1 MTSIKR
7 TKGVYVLKKFLKGFL
22 VIFISLLVASCSGNT
37 NTSGTGNNDGGS
49 SEIGNG
55 NGNGDGSQ
63 KEEPRQEMKVNDI
76 IVKALEATESLTSYT
91 FEFDMEQKMDMIGN
105 EMIMKGKTVMDVV
118 LNPLSIYQK
127 MDMTITINGES
138 RDMGTETYF
147 TPEGIY
153 ASDSVTN
160 GWLKL
165 PDELWEGTQSSGTQK
180 GIEDQLKL
188 LNEFMDSITMEQESS
203 HYVLT
208 IKGNDV
214 SFAKLVNAL
223 ALSNVDEETFMLA
236 GDMTIEQ
243 FEYIMH
249 FDKTNFY
256 PIKNEIKSVVTFSGD
271 GESTTFYQTLTGTY
285 SNHNKFD
292 KIEIPDEVINSVREY

>member
-1 MTSIKR
+1 MRKI
-7 TKGVYVLKKFLKGFL
+7 LKGIM
-22 VIFISLLVASCSGNT
+22 VILISIFVVACSGNT
-37 NTSGTGNNDGGS
+37 NTSETGNNDGAS
-49 SEIGNG
+49 SET
-55 NGNGDGSQ
+55 GNGDRNGNEKENP
-63 KEEPRQEMKVNDI
+63 KEEPREEVKVNDI
-76 IVKALEATESLTSYT
+76 ILKAIEATESLTSYT
-91 FEFDMEQKMDMIGN
+91 FEFDMEQKMDMIEN

>member
-1 MTSIKR
+1 MRKI
-7 TKGVYVLKKFLKGFL
+7 LKGIM
-22 VIFISLLVASCSGNT
+22 VILISIFVVACSGNT
-37 NTSGTGNNDGGS
+37 NTSETGNNDGAS
-49 SEIGNG
+49 SET
-55 NGNGDGSQ
+55 GNGDRNGNEKENP
-63 KEEPRQEMKVNDI
+63 KEEPREEVKVNDI
-76 IVKALEATESLTSYT
+76 ILKAIEATESLTSYT
-91 FEFDMEQKMDMIGN
+91 FEFDMEQKMDMIEN

-138 RDMGTETYF
+138 RDMGTESYF

-153 ASDSVTN
+153 TSDSISNV
-160 GWLKL
+160 WIKL
-165 PDELWEGTQSSGTQK
+165 PDELWDSSIQSSGTQK

-203 HYVLT
+203 HYELT

-214 SFAKLVNAL
+214 SFAKLVNTL
-223 ALSNVDEETFMLA
+223 ALSNVDDETFNLV
-236 GDMTIEQ
+236 GNMTIEQ

-256 PIKNEIKSVVTFSGD
+256 PIKNEIKSVLTFSGD
-271 GESTTFYQTLTGTY
+271 GDSTTFYQTLTGTY

-292 KIEIPDEVINSVREY
+292 KIEIPDEVINNVVEF